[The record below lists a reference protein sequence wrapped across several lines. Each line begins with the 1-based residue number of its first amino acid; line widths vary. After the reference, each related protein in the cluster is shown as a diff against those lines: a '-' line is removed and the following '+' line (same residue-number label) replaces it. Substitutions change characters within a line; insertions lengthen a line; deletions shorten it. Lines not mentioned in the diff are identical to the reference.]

1 LKSTKIKGKK
11 DKGVSGVDNSLLIG
25 LMRYTF
31 PMPRVLWQKQ
41 VARNASRMDAGQDF
55 MSSEHRLVH
64 RYVVREIVCS
74 GKPLAPETIARAL
87 NLQIERVVAILTE
100 LEEHKGFLFRNA
112 EGAVNWAYP
121 VTAEKTPHLLK
132 LNTGEQ
138 VYAA

>member
-1 LKSTKIKGKK
+1 VAKAGCQKCPPYGCR
-11 DKGVSGVDNSLLIG
+11 SGLH
-25 LMRYTF
+25 
-31 PMPRVLWQKQ
+31 
-41 VARNASRMDAGQDF
+41 VA
-55 MSSEHRLVH
+55 EHHLVH
-64 RYVVREIVCS
+64 KYVVSEIARV
-74 GKPLAPETIARAL
+74 GKPLAPEVIARAL
-87 NLQIERVVAILTE
+87 ELPAARVAVILTE

>member
-1 LKSTKIKGKK
+1 M
-11 DKGVSGVDNSLLIG
+11 DNSLLIG

-31 PMPRVLWQKQ
+31 HVPRVLWQKQ
-41 VARNASRMDAGQDF
+41 VGQNARTMTAGQDF
-55 MSSEHRLVH
+55 MSPEHRLVH
-64 RYVVREIVCS
+64 HYVVRKIACS

-87 NLQIERVVAILTE
+87 DLPVERVVAILTE
-100 LEEHKGFLFRNA
+100 LEEHKGFLFRNQ

>member
-1 LKSTKIKGKK
+1 
-11 DKGVSGVDNSLLIG
+11 VDNSLLIG

-41 VARNASRMDAGQDF
+41 VVRNARHMDAGQGF
-55 MSSEHRLVH
+55 MSPEHHLVH
-64 RYVVREIVCS
+64 KYVVSEIARV
-74 GKPLAPETIARAL
+74 GKPLAPEVIARAL
-87 NLQIERVVAILTE
+87 ELPAARVAVILTE

>member
-1 LKSTKIKGKK
+1 MEGSTAHRAMQISSRAQPHPWPQRAVAGAA
-11 DKGVSGVDNSLLIG
+11 VQALEL
-25 LMRYTF
+25 
-31 PMPRVLWQKQ
+31 PAARVA
-41 VARNASRMDAGQDF
+41 V
-55 MSSEHRLVH
+55 
-64 RYVVREIVCS
+64 
-74 GKPLAPETIARAL
+74 
-87 NLQIERVVAILTE
+87 ILTE

>member
-1 LKSTKIKGKK
+1 M
-11 DKGVSGVDNSLLIG
+11 DNSLLIG

-31 PMPRVLWQKQ
+31 HVPRVLWQKQ
-41 VARNASRMDAGQDF
+41 VGQNARTMTAGQDF
-55 MSSEHRLVH
+55 MSPEHRLVH
-64 RYVVREIVCS
+64 HYVVREIACS

-87 NLQIERVVAILTE
+87 DLPVERVVAILTE
-100 LEEHKGFLFRNA
+100 LEEHKGFLFRNQ